1 MIKADIVLDIIC
13 QLEKMNITKDQL
25 QVCRSLIEH
34 CFFFNYLFYHRRLVL
49 DGKSI
54 PYVKRSMHEERMF
67 NQVKNVHN

>member
-1 MIKADIVLDIIC
+1 VIKADIVLDIIC

-49 DGKSI
+49 DGKS
-54 PYVKRSMHEERMF
+54 MF